1 MKRRIA
7 EYSPPNRFTFHLSR
21 TTRTAFLSILRDAEE
36 GFRICSRWEGGNTPS
51 RPSMCIP
58 TRRPRV
64 RAVYAKPARQAVPGE
79 SPFCSGIV
87 CPLRDNGFPV
97 RIVLT
102 HRRCV
107 VYKLASTASPEP
119 FGFTEG
125 TPVLIQS
132 PPVNRLR
139 LRPAPRLHSLTHSL
153 TSRHI

>member
-58 TRRPRV
+58 TRRPRM

-125 TPVLIQS
+125 APMAIQS
-132 PPVNRLR
+132 PPGSLLR
-139 LRPAPRLHSLTHSL
+139 SRPAPRLHSLT
-153 TSRHI
+153 SRHI